1 MSTALDS
8 PPRPSTEAGPP
19 ETVGLRRAV
28 VGSAVWLS
36 LGFAAV
42 QAIRLASTV
51 VLPGLLYPKVFG
63 LVALAST
70 ILIGLHMFAD
80 LGIRTAVVQSSRGD
94 DPRFLATAWTLGVIR
109 GFALWGVSCALAWP
123 AAYGR
128 AEPEPLLV
136 WLLPVLG
143 LTTVIEG
150 LASTSLYTLNRQ
162 LNQRRLVL
170 IEVGSAAVST
180 GVTIFGAWLSPS
192 PWALVGGAITG
203 AVLRTAFSYWA
214 LPAGH
219 NYLCWD
225 RAAARE
231 LGRIGRWIYVST
243 ACTFL
248 GGYVD
253 KLVVGFWSITTLGVY
268 YLAGQLVQVPLGLM
282 QTLAAQ
288 LVFPLYSRL
297 IRAGRAPAEV
307 FASIH
312 LASGMAGALLIAGL
326 LATGPTAVL
335 CLWDTRYHQA
345 GWMLRWL
352 AVGAWFQI
360 LEANAGSVLFA
371 RGHAHISA
379 ASNAAKA
386 GTLFALV
393 PTGFAWGGLS
403 GLILGFVVG
412 DVVRYLVTARAVRRR
427 GLPLLRHDLPL
438 TGFVFALGF
447 GAERFVE
454 LLWPG
459 GSLPDGRRD
468 WALLLSRLGA
478 GAILVVVAWSGTVA
492 VLLSRGPLGCGWRRG
507 LRRDGACA

>member
-1 MSTALDS
+1 MSTTLDS
-8 PPRPSTEAGPP
+8 PPRPSADAAPREAA
-19 ETVGLRRAV
+19 GLRRTV

-51 VLPGLLYPKVFG
+51 VLPGLLYPKAFG

-80 LGIRTAVVQSSRGD
+80 LGIRTAVIQSSRGD

-109 GFALWGVSCALAWP
+109 GFALWSMTCALAWP

-143 LTTVIEG
+143 LTAVIEG

-170 IEVGSAAVST
+170 IEVGSAALST
-180 GVTIFGAWLSPS
+180 GLTIFGAWLTPS
-192 PWALVGGAITG
+192 PWALVGGAVAG
-203 AVLRTAFSYWA
+203 ASLRTTFSHWA
-214 LPAGH
+214 LPRGH

-225 RAAARE
+225 RAAVRE

-282 QTLAAQ
+282 QTLASQ

-297 IRAGRAPAEV
+297 LRAGRAPGEV

-312 LASGMAGALLIAGL
+312 LASGIAGALLIAGL

-335 CLWDTRYHQA
+335 CLWDQRYHEA

-371 RGHAHISA
+371 RGQAHISA

-386 GTLFALV
+386 ATLFALV
-393 PTGFAWGGLS
+393 PAGFAFGGLS
-403 GLILGFVVG
+403 GLILGFIAG
-412 DVVRYLVTARAVRRR
+412 DVVRYLVTALAVRRR
-427 GLPLLRHDLPL
+427 GLPVLRHDLPL
-438 TGFVFALGF
+438 TALVFVLGF
-447 GAERFVE
+447 GAGRLVE
-454 LLWPG
+454 SLWG
-459 GSLPDGRRD
+459 EGFLIDGRRD
-468 WALLLSRLGA
+468 WATLLLRLGA
-478 GAILVVVAWSGTVA
+478 AAALVVVTWGATVA
-492 VLLSRGPLGCGWRRG
+492 VLLSRGQLRWAHEHPTRREG
-507 LRRDGACA
+507 ICA